1 MPASLLIA
9 APDSTTRMRQ
19 AADLVIDPAAGDP
32 AQQIN
37 TFTKGRR
44 GVCDWA
50 GGTYPVKSLVL
61 RRTALEHRGEGA
73 ASRVLAAAGFSGDR
87 LFGVEPAAHYT
98 LLSGFHLDGARL
110 ATYAAYSDAG
120 KPDAALPPTSPD
132 SWHRHE
138 HLVISGLTGPA
149 FGSESGTAG
158 TREGWFQDI
167 LIIGSAFEWSGSDVW
182 IDNLEVRNNPTPV
195 LISGGNARTGMG
207 GIKVFYSTGVAFKV
221 ASSRFI
227 AGVVE
232 LQDAGTH
239 GIDISGADCHIGVLR
254 IDSAG
259 RSTPNG
265 DAVLLNGPRAVLPS
279 VQIIDRGANTTR
291 TRNGL
296 VASAAAAGSVV
307 NAVVGPG
314 LTGAAY
320 TGTYT
325 ALAGLRVN
333 GRTVVGDAATS
344 GPAVDLAPLTAR
356 VDTLEA
362 ASANTDTSLVAVDA
376 AIADLD
382 SRTDALEVRASDL
395 TAHATEAVQRF
406 AAIDSTLAADAA
418 DLGALRAR
426 ADLAAD
432 HAARLARL
440 EQREQDVAAM
450 LSTLDQAIA
459 AVSTQ
464 APKARD
470 ALRVV
475 RGILAKH
482 VGAA

>member
-1 MPASLLIA
+1 MPASLLVA

-37 TFTKGRR
+37 TLTKGKR

-61 RRTALEHRGEGA
+61 RRTALEHLGEGA
-73 ASRVLAAAGFSGDR
+73 ATRVHAAPGFVGDR
-87 LFGVEPAAHYT
+87 LFGTEPAAHYT

-110 ATYAAYSDAG
+110 ARYAAYSDAG

-138 HLVISGLTGPA
+138 HLVISGFTGPA

-239 GIDISGADCHIGVLR
+239 GIDIAGADCHIGVLR

-320 TGTYT
+320 TGAYT
-325 ALAGLRVN
+325 GLAGLRVN
-333 GRTVVGDAATS
+333 GRTVVGDTAGGAT
-344 GPAVDLAPLTAR
+344 PIDLAPLTSR
-356 VDTLEA
+356 VAALET
-362 ASANTDTSLVAVDA
+362 SGANVDTSLRAVDA
-376 AIADLD
+376 AIAELD
-382 SRTDALEVRASDL
+382 NRADALEVRETDIAN
-395 TAHATEAVQRF
+395 Q
-406 AAIDSTLAADAA
+406 
-418 DLGALRAR
+418 LGAHISWAALRNT
-426 ADLAAD
+426 DLAALQTALAD
-432 HAARLARL
+432 RLDADIAALAARLDAL
-440 EQREQDVAAM
+440 EQHATSAAAT
-450 LSTLDQAIA
+450 LATLDAAIA
-459 AVSTQ
+459 KIGGNAPYMRLAMEQ
-464 APKARD
+464 ARAT
-470 ALRVV
+470 
-475 RGILAKH
+475 IAKS
-482 VGAA
+482 VGA